1 MASYTKAASEYKTNG
16 ATLRS
21 GRAVQDLRAV
31 HTRDFLQRRG
41 IATVSITAIAAS
53 RHRHGERPMRRIPRQ
68 IAAIAND
75 AFMKIFEDA
84 RREITGAKTV
94 EQVNRIVA
102 LATGLAAAARK
113 ATDREMEAEAEVL
126 RFEAERQLGQIMQ
139 AQREAVGFN
148 VGTRGSRTRGA
159 RVSEKPTLAEAG
171 IDKNLAHKARSA
183 AAMTAPEFEAAKEN
197 KRKSIITKPK
207 TEPKKKKAA
216 APVAGSSLADRCV
229 ETVRNTIERTIGE
242 MQRGRAPQKKYELL
256 FAALGDVISDL
267 ERKTLPLAVDA
278 AAYTATA
285 AESGGAP

>member
-1 MASYTKAASEYKTNG
+1 MSESFG
-16 ATLRS
+16 QIQ
-21 GRAVQDLRAV
+21 AVADDVA
-31 HTRDFLQRRG
+31 
-41 IATVSITAIAAS
+41 
-53 RHRHGERPMRRIPRQ
+53 HRP
-68 IAAIAND
+68 
-75 AFMKIFEDA
+75 KIFEDA

-113 ATDREMEAEAEVL
+113 ATDREVEAEAEVL
-126 RFEAERQLGQIMQ
+126 RFEAERRLGQIMQ
-139 AQREAVGFN
+139 AQRETVGFN

-183 AAMTAPEFEAAKEN
+183 AAMTAPEFESVKEN
-197 KRKSIITKPK
+197 KRKSIIAKAK
-207 TEPKKKKAA
+207 TEPKKKKAT
-216 APVAGSSLADRCV
+216 APVANSLADRCV
-229 ETVRNTIERTIGE
+229 ETVRNTIERSIGE
-242 MQRGRAPQKKYELL
+242 MRRGRAPQKKYELL

-278 AAYTATA
+278 AAYTTTA